1 MTDDTLSPLTEADNH
16 DYAKYAYHQGA
27 RIIRAVADWISE
39 ATHTSTAPDSDDREQ
54 VYDMLIELHQLLY
67 GVTLYPLHAD
77 DDFNDE
83 VYDDGRPAI
92 SRIDLTGEP
101 PALPIP
107 AGAYHDIGAEALP
120 FGCSIYVWRP
130 GEADYQ
136 AEETDVA
143 HPPVWAMTAEM
154 HRQGLLDWTRD
165 AKGRI
170 VKRPNQYGRMSPAS
184 SITEAGKAKCETPP
198 DDVEINNDNEDR

>member
-1 MTDDTLSPLTEADNH
+1 MTDDNPSPLTETDNH

-39 ATHTSTAPDSDDREQ
+39 ATHTGTAPDSDDREQ

-67 GVTLYPLHAD
+67 GVTLYPLHKD
-77 DDFNDE
+77 GDFNDD

-107 AGAYHDIGAEALP
+107 AGAYHDIGDEAIP

-130 GEADYQ
+130 GGGRLPGRRDGWRAPARLGRRWPLPSGCLPVRVSARASAGDVTAD
-136 AEETDVA
+136 V
-143 HPPVWAMTAEM
+143 V
-154 HRQGLLDWTRD
+154 
-165 AKGRI
+165 
-170 VKRPNQYGRMSPAS
+170 
-184 SITEAGKAKCETPP
+184 TPSATP
-198 DDVEINNDNEDR
+198 CCCAN